1 MFLRYRDILNTTVVA
16 ISSEQEELP
25 NFDTF
30 DQVSQ
35 QRELLLRVVQV
46 YARKNVSL
54 EMLSVIAVHTPNR
67 PWFYMYE
74 SIRLGFVPLLIF
86 I

>member
-1 MFLRYRDILNTTVVA
+1 MFLRYRYILNTTVVA

-25 NFDTF
+25 SFDSF

-46 YARKNVSL
+46 YAKKNVSL
-54 EMLSVIAVHTPNR
+54 EMLSVISVTVYIASPEKPTTNHTPNR
-67 PWFYMYE
+67 PWFY
-74 SIRLGFVPLLIF
+74 
-86 I
+86 